1 MRFQAD
7 LLGEERKNTC
17 DTKVTFIKKK
27 KKKTTTEYNHS
38 FLSGISYQMLAFCIT
53 ALSILK
59 DFFTICDRV

>member
-7 LLGEERKNTC
+7 LLGEGRKNTC

-27 KKKTTTEYNHS
+27 KKSKTEYNHS

-53 ALSILK
+53 ALSQ
-59 DFFTICDRV
+59 F